1 MAIKKHVKIS
11 DAIRKIRKSVK
22 GKKTKFRELKF
33 GMSNKSNKMSA

>member
-1 MAIKKHVKIS
+1 MQKRKHVNIS
-11 DAIRKIRKSVK
+11 DAIKKIRKSVK